1 MKQSIK
7 KLSIGLALIMGLLV
21 FNTSFVA
28 LADNASSVCNG
39 VEIAG
44 GGSCGASGDK
54 AASKSISDLLANVV
68 DILSWIVGVVAVI
81 MVILGG
87 LNFVT
92 SGGDSTKA
100 AKARSTILYALVGMV
115 VVAAA
120 QVLVHFVIE
129 KV

>member
-28 LADNASSVCNG
+28 LADNANAVCNG
-39 VEIAG
+39 VAIAG
-44 GGSCGASGDK
+44 GGSCGTSGDK
-54 AASKSISDLLANVV
+54 AASKSINNLIATII

-92 SGGDSTKA
+92 SGGDSQKA
-100 AKARSTILYALVGMV
+100 AKARSTILYALVGLV
-115 VVAAA
+115 VVAMA
-120 QVLVHFVIE
+120 QVLVHFVID
-129 KV
+129 KL